1 MSLIVIIR
9 NILMFPLGVFLDRY
23 GTSRTRLIS
32 MCLIALGSLTMLFS
46 SNVHPW
52 LIFPAL
58 LMIGVSGMIV
68 LITDLQVA
76 NLFGARRLTVMSILV
91 GSSQS
96 GGLVI
101 LFMKLTRETDVTLQT
116 SFMFISIGFVPVLI
130 STIAMLPRSRIPWP
144 LPANYGKSKGMESD
158 PKAWRRRISVGAKRK
173 GDITDIL
180 PFIRTKL
187 FLFMIIWLSLLS
199 FKSLAFDLNIDVH
212 LEKLGIVETE
222 QYLSMFAM
230 CMLLCLPL
238 SFMIGILMDCH
249 SNRVQQNHV
258 QQMRNILNAICV
270 NYIISL
276 ASSVTSLFPSF
287 GLQTIAYI
295 LVAAEKVTLYA
306 TLFAFLTHVHFP
318 AEHFGKLT
326 GVAISVSGVVLVFQ
340 YPLRILVN
348 SGLSTNM
355 FYTKIILLVL
365 ILISGCH
372 PVSVWYHIRTGQIHN
387 QTEYNEND
395 KAVNMV
401 MIDKGDSEE
410 QATNMN
416 AVATSG
422 AESDSAKPKCLQ
434 ITDL

>member
-1 MSLIVIIR
+1 
-9 NILMFPLGVFLDRY
+9 
-23 GTSRTRLIS
+23 
-32 MCLIALGSLTMLFS
+32 MLFS

-116 SFMFISIGFVPVLI
+116 SFMFII
-130 STIAMLPRSRIPWP
+130 
-144 LPANYGKSKGMESD
+144 
-158 PKAWRRRISVGAKRK
+158 GAKRK

-326 GVAISVSGVVLVFQ
+326 GVAISVSGV
-340 YPLRILVN
+340 
-348 SGLSTNM
+348 
-355 FYTKIILLVL
+355 TKIILLVL

-422 AESDSAKPKCLQ
+422 AEIGTKRKGD
-434 ITDL
+434 I